1 MDEALKAYG
10 RIDVLTVA
18 PDGTEVPDRMM
29 SRLAIRPG
37 LMAEALDIEEYKAYR
52 QEG

>member
-10 RIDVLTVA
+10 RIVVLTLA
-18 PDGTEVPDRMM
+18 ADGTEVPDRKT

-37 LMAEALDIEEYKAYR
+37 LMAEALDTEEYKAYR